1 MKHARPPVKVQNE
14 RRMAS
19 FFVWMAWWCRAVLMH
34 RTRWSF
40 LESLPQPLP
49 KGKGFGAA
57 LTGIF
62 FWESKKQRGKE
73 TKSQRDGE
81 TERRGVKESKRRRDK
96 EMKSQRDEE
105 SLNRGWSMVGQWL
118 VNGRSMVGVVF
129 PGRRG
134 KKLDALCGGATGSI
148 LHSFEL
154 FFSCIFKQVSSAW
167 RRKR

>member
-62 FWESKKQRGKE
+62 FWESKKQRDEESKRRRDGE
-73 TKSQRDGE
+73 SKSQRDGE
-81 TERRGVKESKRRRDK
+81 MKSRRRGCL
-96 EMKSQRDEE
+96 MG
-105 SLNRGWSMVGQWL
+105 LNRVCSMVGQWL
-118 VNGRSMVGVVF
+118 VNGWCCFSWKAWQKNRMPCAEERQGRFCTRLSCFFLAFSSRCHQLGEEKGRCGVE
-129 PGRRG
+129 R
-134 KKLDALCGGATGSI
+134 C
-148 LHSFEL
+148 
-154 FFSCIFKQVSSAW
+154 Q
-167 RRKR
+167 